1 MSHTIELSA
10 EGTIHL
16 PPDVL
21 EQVKPH
27 TRFVV
32 EVDNDTVV
40 LRPEGKT
47 QPFWA
52 TATPKERADDLRQ
65 WVASHKGG
73 PGLSDE
79 AVSRESMYD

>member
-1 MSHTIELSA
+1 MSHTVEVSDA
-10 EGTIHL
+10 GTIQL
-16 PPDVL
+16 PADVL

-27 TRFVV
+27 SRFIV
-32 EVDNDTVV
+32 EVHNGTVV
-40 LRPEGKT
+40 LRPENGE

-52 TATPKERADDLRQ
+52 TATPEEWVKDFRQ

-73 PGLSDE
+73 PGLPDE